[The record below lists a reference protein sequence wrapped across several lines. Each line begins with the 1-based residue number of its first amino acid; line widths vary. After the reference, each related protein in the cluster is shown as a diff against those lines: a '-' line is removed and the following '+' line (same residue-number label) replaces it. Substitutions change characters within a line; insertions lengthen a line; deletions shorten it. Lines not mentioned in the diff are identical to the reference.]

1 MEKSLHLPE
10 QGRKL
15 THDTAQVQWVQW
27 TQAISQ
33 NAEERLI
40 TGNQRSSR
48 ECLNLIFPFAQEKKE
63 SPY

>member
-15 THDTAQVQWVQW
+15 THDTAWVQWVQW
-27 TQAISQ
+27 AQAFQ

-48 ECLNLIFPFAQEKKE
+48 ECLNLIFPFVQEKKE
-63 SPY
+63 SLY